1 VKFVEHRVGDRRIVR
16 LIQKWLGAGV
26 LEDGKRIRS
35 EVGAVQGGSIS
46 PLLANLYMHY
56 VFDLWVHPWRKT
68 RAHGDVIVVR
78 FADDFVVGF
87 QHRQE
92 AEQFLVELRERFS
105 HFGLELH
112 PDKTRLIEFGRFAG
126 RDRRKRGDGKPETF
140 HFLGFT
146 HMCGKSRN
154 GWFKVLRQ
162 TMRERMR
169 AKLHEVKIAL
179 RRRMHAPVPEQG
191 SWLASVVRGHF
202 QYYGVPG
209 NQPALS
215 TFRQA
220 ILWMWRKALRHR
232 SQTAHATWERMKRL
246 ASRWLPP
253 VRLHH
258 PYPNQRLVV

>member
-1 VKFVEHRVGDRRIVR
+1 

-46 PLLANLYMHY
+46 PLLANLYLHY
-56 VFDLWVHPWRKT
+56 VFDLWVHQWRKKQ
-68 RAHGDVIVVR
+68 AHGDVMVVR
-78 FADDFVVGF
+78 YADDFVVGF
-87 QHRQE
+87 QHRWD
-92 AEQFLVELRERFS
+92 AEQFLTELRERFS

-146 HMCGKSRN
+146 HICGKTRN
-154 GWFKVLRQ
+154 GTFMVLRQ
-162 TMRERMR
+162 TMRERLR
-169 AKLHEVKIAL
+169 AKLRQVKEAL
-179 RRRMHAPVPEQG
+179 RRRMHSPVREQG

-202 QYYGVPG
+202 QYYSVPG
-209 NQPALS
+209 NQRALS

-220 ILWMWRKALRHR
+220 ILWMWRHVLA
-232 SQTAHATWERMKRL
+232 TA
-246 ASRWLPP
+246 
-253 VRLHH
+253 VRPLTS
-258 PYPNQRLVV
+258 PGNA